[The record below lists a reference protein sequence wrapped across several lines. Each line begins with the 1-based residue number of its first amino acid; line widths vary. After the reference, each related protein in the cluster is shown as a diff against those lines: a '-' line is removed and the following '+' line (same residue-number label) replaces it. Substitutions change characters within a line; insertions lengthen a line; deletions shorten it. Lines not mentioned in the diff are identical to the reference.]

1 MALYQTGTGLG
12 AFVGIGT
19 TNPTSNLQVAGN
31 VLSGNIIS
39 TVAMYGV
46 LAGSNTIAASTVTST
61 NLIGTH
67 YGAVAG
73 SNTIAA
79 STVTATNLIGTY
91 YGTIAGSNTLSASS
105 ISGSSIYSSGN
116 VGIGTAGPS
125 YKLEVAGRSY
135 IWGTGLSGGGQN
147 RFTGLEADSS
157 ASGRAQLVLNSA
169 YSDMIVSSSQTNG
182 NHGST
187 LTFNTADPSNVGSYR
202 KFVINQNNWGGD
214 SSGTG
219 GNGDRLIID
228 WTDSAQANPHN
239 VVGTGGGT
247 LCIYGRG
254 KSIGINGIR
263 TPGYNVHI
271 SGNDYATGRRYTSDW
286 WSNYGTA
293 GLYNETYTNIF
304 YRNDAHYGNWKID
317 SGNAI
322 NGWNGIRFT
331 NQELSLMM
339 GTTGGDKGCGVHMN
353 GTGWSFHCDASR
365 NFYVPGNITTN
376 WSDRR
381 LKKDFV
387 RVDDYDEILNG
398 MTAYRFKWSD
408 VGEKMTSGAVKENDE
423 SLSLIAQDV
432 QAVLPDA
439 VRVNKAGASPEAD
452 KKDVFD
458 YLTIDFNKITPVLV
472 EALKQTRKELKETRE
487 RLLEL
492 EKLVHKQ

>member
-1 MALYQTGTGLG
+1 MALYQSGTGLT
-12 AFVGIGT
+12 ALVGIGI
-19 TNPTSNLQVAGN
+19 TNPTSNLHVVGN
-31 VLSGNIIS
+31 VLS
-39 TVAMYGV
+39 
-46 LAGSNTIAASTVTST
+46 T
-61 NLIGTH
+61 NFIGTH
-67 YGAVAG
+67 YGSVAG

-79 STVTATNLIGTY
+79 STITATNLIGTH
-91 YGTIAGSNTLSASS
+91 YGSVAGSNTIAASTITATNLIGTHYGSVAGSNTISASS

-116 VGIGTAGPS
+116 VGIGTASPS

-135 IWGTGLSGGGQN
+135 IWGTGLGGGGQN
-147 RFTGLEADSS
+147 RFTGLEADST
-157 ASGRAQLVLNSA
+157 ANGRAQLILNSS

-187 LTFNTADPSNVGSYR
+187 LTFNTADPSNVASYR

-214 SSGTG
+214 SSGSG
-219 GNGDRLIID
+219 GYGDRLIID
-228 WTDSAQANPHN
+228 WTDSAQTNPHN

-286 WSNYGTA
+286 WSTYGTA
-293 GLYNETYTNIF
+293 GLYNETYTNSF
-304 YRNDAHYGNWKID
+304 YRNDAQYGNWKID

-322 NGWNGIRFT
+322 NSWNGIRFT

-339 GTTGGDKGCGVHMN
+339 GTTGGSKDCGIHMN
-353 GTGWSFHCDASR
+353 GTGWSI
-365 NFYVPGNITTN
+365 YVDSGRSLYIPGNITTN

-439 VRVNKAGASPEAD
+439 VRVNKAGASPEVD
-452 KKDVFD
+452 KKDLFD
-458 YLTIDFNKITPVLV
+458 YLTIDFDKITPVLV
-472 EALKQTRKELKETRE
+472 EALKETRKELKETRE

-492 EKLVHKQ
+492 EKLVNKQ

>member
-1 MALYQTGTGLG
+1 MALYQTGTGLS

-31 VLSGNIIS
+31 VLSGNVIS

-46 LAGSNTIAASTVTST
+46 LAGSNTIAASTITAT

-67 YGAVAG
+67 YGVLAG
-73 SNTIAA
+73 SNTIGA

-91 YGTIAGSNTLSASS
+91 YGTIAGSNTISASS

-147 RFTGLEADSS
+147 RFTGLDADSS
-157 ASGRAQLVLNSA
+157 ANGRAQLVLNSS
-169 YSDMIVSSSQTNG
+169 YSDMIISSSQANG

-187 LTFNTADPSNVGSYR
+187 LTFNTMDPTNTANYR
-202 KFVINQNNWGGD
+202 KFVINQNNWLGD
-214 SSGTG
+214 ASGTG
-219 GNGDRLIID
+219 GYGDRLGFA
-228 WTDSAQANPHN
+228 WVDSAQTNPHG
-239 VVGTGGGT
+239 VTDMGACT
-247 LCIYGRG
+247 LIIYGRG
-254 KSIGINGIR
+254 KSIGINGVR
-263 TPGYNVHI
+263 TPGYNVHV
-271 SGNDYATGRRYTSDW
+271 SGNDYASGRRYTSDW
-286 WSNYGTA
+286 FSNYGTG

-304 YRNDAHYGNWKID
+304 YRNDAYYGNWKID

-322 NGWNGIRFT
+322 NSWNGIRFT

-339 GTTGGDKGCGVHMN
+339 GTTSAKDCGIHNNAV
-353 GTGWSFHCDASR
+353 GWVFYADPSR
-365 NFYVPGNITTN
+365 NFYVPGSITCN

-432 QAVLPDA
+432 QAVLPGA
-439 VRVNKAGASPEAD
+439 VRVNKAGASAELD
-452 KKDVFD
+452 RKDLFD
-458 YLTIDFNKITPVLV
+458 YLTIDFDKITPVLV
-472 EALKQTRKELKETRE
+472 EALKETRKELKETRE
-487 RLLEL
+487 RLLAL
-492 EKLVHKQ
+492 EKLVNQQ